1 MRGNVSK
8 SEKLLLSVSA
18 VFLVLLL
25 CAAMIRRPPGPGVTV
40 EVTRQAAASEVVP
53 IDGAKIDINSAD
65 PSELTE
71 LPGIGE
77 KLAER
82 IAAYRTEH
90 GPFPAIEAIQE
101 VSGIGPGKFE
111 DIEDLIT
118 VGESAPAGNDS
129 DKGADTG

>member
-1 MRGNVSK
+1 MRGIVSK

-25 CAAMIRRPPGPGVTV
+25 CAAMARRPGSGVTV

-53 IDGAKIDINSAD
+53 IDGAKIDINTAEQ
-65 PSELTE
+65 PELTE
-71 LPGIGE
+71 LPGIGD

-90 GPFPAIEAIQE
+90 GPFPSVEAIQE

-111 DIEDLIT
+111 DIKDLII
-118 VGESAPAGNDS
+118 VGESAPAADDS
-129 DKGADTG
+129 DKGAGNG

>member
-40 EVTRQAAASEVVP
+40 EVTRQAASEVVP
-53 IDGAKIDINSAD
+53 VGGAKIDINTAD

-90 GPFPAIEAIQE
+90 GPFPSIEAIQE

-118 VGESAPAGNDS
+118 VGESAPAGTDS
-129 DKGADTG
+129 DKGAGNG